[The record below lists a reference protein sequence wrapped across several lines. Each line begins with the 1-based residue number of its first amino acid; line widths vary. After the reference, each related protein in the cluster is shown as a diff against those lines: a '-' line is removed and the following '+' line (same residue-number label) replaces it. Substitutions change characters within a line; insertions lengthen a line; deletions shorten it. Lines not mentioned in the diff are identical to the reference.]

1 MHDNSDVLQRLQA
14 HYDAMPPVAALG
26 LHVAG
31 YDGAR
36 LSLGAPLARHVNDKG
51 CAFGGSLGS
60 LLTLAAWGLLHVRLE
75 QAGIDADLYVADSQ
89 LRFVAPL
96 FDDLQAEAMLAPG
109 AEWPAFVAT
118 LRARGRARIEVA
130 AQVPLPDGGVATTFS
145 GRYVAILRRGD

>member
-1 MHDNSDVLQRLQA
+1 MHEHESALQRLQA

-31 YDGAR
+31 YDGDR
-36 LSLGAPLARHVNDKG
+36 LRLGAPLARHVNDKG

-75 QAGIDADLYVADSQ
+75 DAGIDADIYVADST
-89 LRFVAPL
+89 LRFLAPL

-109 AEWPAFVAT
+109 SNWDAFIAT
-118 LRARGRARIEVA
+118 LQSRGRARVEAI
-130 AQVPLPDGGVATTFS
+130 AQVPLPSGGVATTFS
-145 GRYVAILRRGD
+145 ARYVAILRRGD